1 MQRLGTQENRCT
13 AVLNVSTSAQLSF
26 VMEPPFRP
34 TTRARRG
41 FRRPLLVFFTEFFL
55 TRWSFTAGEPEEEAV
70 EYVPYFNDTYLAVAA
85 SLNGGNVMQVLPSFF
100 TQGVHQGS
108 TRGPRAILIHHFN
121 TSLVDPLWTPCEPLV
136 DPSWTPCGL
145 SFGFLSQLHHVL
157 RLFCFC
163 NSLDGFFSKPIFF
176 YRIGLFMIP
185 VGCLKKKRILT
196 SSFFFV

>member
-108 TRGPRAILIHHFN
+108 AGNFNSSFQHVPRGPP
-121 TSLVDPLWTPCEPLV
+121 VDPL
-136 DPSWTPCGL
+136 
-145 SFGFLSQLHHVL
+145 
-157 RLFCFC
+157 
-163 NSLDGFFSKPIFF
+163 
-176 YRIGLFMIP
+176 
-185 VGCLKKKRILT
+185 
-196 SSFFFV
+196 